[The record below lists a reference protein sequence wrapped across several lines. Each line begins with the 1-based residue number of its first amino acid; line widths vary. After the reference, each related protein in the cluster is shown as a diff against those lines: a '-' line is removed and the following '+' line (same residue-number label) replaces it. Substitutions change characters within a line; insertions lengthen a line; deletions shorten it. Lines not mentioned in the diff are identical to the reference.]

1 MKSPTFSAL
10 RNFNNMPQKNRR
22 RKLSEDSPQPT
33 TDYVPPKSS
42 RFQFFYWI
50 CAFFFLAALLLRAD
64 VIIVW
69 PGAEGYALDHAL
81 SNDRGGS
88 MLSFLY
94 HLLFPPGESIDDGT
108 QAVWLFPRLL
118 SAAAVLATGFFTYR
132 YAGRLFGREAIG
144 LGLLCAGASLFL
156 PFFGKVATPD
166 GTALLGQAGFFWTI
180 LLAGADKEKNHL
192 LAAGIFL
199 LLGGIAAP
207 LSTLVFGL
215 ATIIAARMLMGGGKQ
230 WLTLLS
236 LLALPLVVLVL
247 QGNQGVRGYWFWGG
261 QPLAYGRWLL
271 YCLLGMAPLAGW
283 LLGGVRDLFFKVR
296 RGDQMSRLLAAGL
309 VIGFV
314 TQSLVFPL
322 LLALIAGRQMQ
333 LYFRAA
339 NYPWR
344 DWVRGGATV
353 HLVLAFIGVVLV
365 LARVSISFPGP
376 GFRAAL
382 GMGAAYWI
390 FSLFGVLGLYGE
402 RRDFALGGS
411 ILAGILTV
419 LFFWVQ
425 VYPYYDVQ
433 RNWPERITK
442 EIDVKL
448 PTYVPRTEEFSN
460 ALPYF
465 RRAGIPVTTDSSA
478 ADLLLVNWPIT
489 DTLSTA
495 GIEAEGRVLW
505 QRRIFGVRAAE

>member
-1 MKSPTFSAL
+1 
-10 RNFNNMPQKNRR
+10 MPKKNRR
-22 RKLSEDSPQPT
+22 KKPT
-33 TDYVPPKSS
+33 TDNEQPATNTGKPTSS
-42 RFQFFYWI
+42 RFQLFLWTS
-50 CAFFFLAALLLRAD
+50 AFFFLAALLLYTN
-64 VIIVW
+64 VIVVW

-81 SNDRGGS
+81 SNERGSS
-88 MLSFLY
+88 MLSFIYNKFIPVTNLV
-94 HLLFPPGESIDDGT
+94 T
-108 QAVWLFPRLL
+108 QETNAVWLFPRLL
-118 SAAAVLATGFFTYR
+118 SAAAMVATGFFTYR
-132 YAGRLFGREAIG
+132 FAGKLFGKEAIG
-144 LGLLCAGASLFL
+144 LGLLCAGGSMFL

-166 GTALLGQAGFFWTI
+166 GIALLGQAGFFWTI
-180 LLAGADKEKNHL
+180 LLAGADKEKNYL
-192 LAAGIFL
+192 LPAGIFL

-215 ATIIAARMLMGGGKQ
+215 ATIVTGRVLMGGGKQ

-247 QGNQGVRGYWFWGG
+247 QGNKGIRSYWFWGG
-261 QPLAYGRWLL
+261 QPFAYGRWLV
-271 YCLLGMAPLAGW
+271 YCLLGMAPLSGW
-283 LLGGVRDLFFKVR
+283 LLGGIRDMVYKVK
-296 RGDQMSRLLAAGL
+296 RGEQMSRLLAAGL

-322 LLALIAGRQMQ
+322 LLALIAGKQMQ
-333 LYFRAA
+333 LYFRES
-339 NYPWR
+339 NYPWN
-344 DWVRGGATV
+344 DWVRSGATL

-365 LARVSISFPGP
+365 LARISISFPGP

-382 GMGAAYWI
+382 GMGAAYWM

-411 ILAGILTV
+411 VLAGMLTV

-425 VYPYYDVQ
+425 VYPYYDAQ
-433 RNWPERITK
+433 RNWPERIARQI
-442 EIDVKL
+442 EVKL
-448 PTYVPRTEEFSN
+448 PIYIPRTDEFSN

-465 RRAGIPVTTDSSA
+465 RRAGIPVTKDSST

-495 GIEAEGRVLW
+495 GIEVKGRVLW
-505 QRRIFGVRAAE
+505 ERRVFGVRAAK

>member
-1 MKSPTFSAL
+1 
-10 RNFNNMPQKNRR
+10 MPKKNRR
-22 RKLSEDSPQPT
+22 KKLT
-33 TDYVPPKSS
+33 TNNQQSTTATSKSS
-42 RFQFFYWI
+42 SRYQLFLWTS
-50 CAFFFLAALLLRAD
+50 AFFFLAALLLYTN
-64 VIIVW
+64 VIVVW
-69 PGAEGYALDHAL
+69 PGAEGYSLDHAL
-81 SNDRGGS
+81 STERGSS
-88 MLSFLY
+88 MLSFIYNKFIPVPDLVTK
-94 HLLFPPGESIDDGT
+94 ET
-108 QAVWLFPRLL
+108 NAVWLFPRLL
-118 SAAAVLATGFFTYR
+118 SATAMVATGFFTYR
-132 YAGRLFGREAIG
+132 FAGKLFGKEAIG
-144 LGLLCAGASLFL
+144 LGLLCAGASMFL

-166 GTALLGQAGFFWTI
+166 GVALLGQAGFFWTI
-180 LLAGADKEKNHL
+180 LLAGADKENNYL
-192 LAAGIFL
+192 LPAGAFL

-215 ATIIAARMLMGGGKQ
+215 ATILTGRLLMGGGKQ

-247 QGNQGVRGYWFWGG
+247 QGNQGIRSYWFWGG
-261 QPLAYGRWLL
+261 QPFAYGRWLA

-283 LLGGVRDLFFKVR
+283 LLGGIRDLVYKVR
-296 RGDQMSRLLAAGL
+296 RGEQTSRLLAAGL
-309 VIGFV
+309 AIGFV
-314 TQSLVFPL
+314 TQSLIFPL
-322 LLALIAGRQMQ
+322 LLALIAGKQMQ
-333 LYFRAA
+333 LYFREA
-339 NYPWR
+339 NYPWN

-353 HLVLAFIGVVLV
+353 HLILAFIGVVLV

-411 ILAGILTV
+411 VLAGMLTV

-433 RNWPERITK
+433 RNWPERIVRQV
-442 EIDVKL
+442 EVKL
-448 PTYVPRTEEFSN
+448 PTYVPRTDEFSN

-465 RRAGIPVTTDSSA
+465 RRAGIPVTTDSA
-478 ADLLLVNWPIT
+478 GADLLLVNWPIT

-495 GIEAEGRVLW
+495 GIEVDGRVLW
-505 QRRIFGVRAAE
+505 ERRVYGVRAGE